1 MMEHK
6 SYYPK
11 TKLTEYAAKILE
23 LVFGLFLFAAGAY
36 LMVQANIG
44 LSSWWALDIGIANL
58 TGIDYGTVHNMVA
71 SIILLIDILVKAKIG
86 C

>member
-1 MMEHK
+1 MKGSYGVLAMEHK

-11 TKLTEYAAKILE
+11 TKLTEYAIKAAE

-44 LSSWWALDIGIANL
+44 LS
-58 TGIDYGTVHNMVA
+58 Y
-71 SIILLIDILVKAKIG
+71 
-86 C
+86 

>member
-1 MMEHK
+1 MLIKVNVFNRIGVIDMMEHK

-11 TKLTEYAAKILE
+11 TRLTEYATKISE
-23 LVFGLFLFAAGAY
+23 LIFGLFLFAAGAY

-58 TGIDYGTVHNMVA
+58 TGIDY
-71 SIILLIDILVKAKIG
+71 
-86 C
+86 